1 MEETDET
8 ETESQ
13 VSPIILSDFAVRLSR
28 EYGCYVVV
36 IHPST
41 QVLISSFR
49 QFTISKIQSLFRLR
63 FTPISI
69 VKSLTKP

>member
-1 MEETDET
+1 MDET

-13 VSPIILSDFAVRLSR
+13 VSPTILSDFAVRLSR
-28 EYGCYVVV
+28 EYGCYVV
-36 IHPST
+36 
-41 QVLISSFR
+41 LISSFR
-49 QFTISKIQSLFRLR
+49 QFTISKIQNLFRLR